1 MTDSPQAFVYTAL
14 RRFTALPVLFIPLAL
29 SGATSGAAP
38 VSAMVPREPRALI
51 VEPLATDTSDEER
64 AESAVV
70 LVVLDGVR
78 WQEIFNGVDRSLAHG
93 RGSSSTPAPEDARAL
108 MPNLHGFIDGEGLAL
123 GAPDHG
129 AEITAS
135 GPQFIS
141 LPGYIEIFSGR
152 PDPHCYRN
160 DCAPAPRRTIADQ
173 VRDAGSADD
182 VAVVTSWPNIARA
195 SSSSAPGSSAR
206 ATPFALTSGRKLVA
220 REELLRADA
229 STARLL
235 DEGAKARAWPG
246 EGDYR
251 PDAFTEA
258 IALRRLV
265 VSRPRFLF
273 VGLGDADEY
282 AHHGDYRGYLDA
294 LRGSDAFLGDL
305 QKALGAMG
313 ARGRHT
319 TVLVTADHGRAY
331 DFMDHGPQFPES
343 GRVWLVAAGGDV
355 AGRGL
360 VAASRRHTLSDV
372 APTIRALLGIAGDA
386 GSAGEGPPDKG
397 ENKTDKRTD
406 GAPPI
411 PEIVTIPASM

>member
-1 MTDSPQAFVYTAL
+1 VHTSF
-14 RRFTALPVLFIPLAL
+14 RRLAALPVLFIPVALAGL
-29 SGATSGAAP
+29 PGTTSGETRVRLP
-38 VSAMVPREPRALI
+38 VLRESREVT
-51 VEPLATDTSDEER
+51 VEPLAAVATPDER
-64 AESAVV
+64 AEGAVI

-78 WQEIFNGVDRSLAHG
+78 WQEIFGGVDRSLVRQ
-93 RGSSSTPAPEDARAL
+93 RGGAASDGAAPETAREL

-141 LPGYIEIFSGR
+141 LPGYIEIFAGR
-152 PDPHCYRN
+152 PDPRCYRN
-160 DCAPAPRRTIADQ
+160 DCSPAPMRTIADQ

-195 SSSSAPGSSAR
+195 SSGAIGPTAP
-206 ATPFALTSGRKLVA
+206 FVLTAGRKLIA
-220 REELLRADA
+220 REELLRGDA
-229 STARLL
+229 PTARLL
-235 DEGAKARAWPG
+235 DEGARARAWPG

-251 PDAFTEA
+251 PDAYTEA
-258 IALRRLV
+258 VALRRLS

-282 AHHGDYRGYLDA
+282 AHHGDYRGYLAA
-294 LRGSDAFLGDL
+294 LRGSDAFLGNL
-305 QKALGAMG
+305 REVLLGMG

-319 TVLVTADHGRAY
+319 TVLVTADHGRAHN
-331 DFMDHGPQFPES
+331 FMDHGPQFPES
-343 GRVWLVAAGGDV
+343 GRVWLVAAGADV

-360 VAASRRHTLSDV
+360 VAASRRHTLSDL
-372 APTIRALLGIAGDA
+372 APTIRALLGIAGDGA
-386 GSAGEGPPDKG
+386 VASAENSRRNGRENVPDSS
-397 ENKTDKRTD
+397 RVSAAD
-406 GAPPI
+406 GPPI